1 MRRSSAT
8 VLRRLLASLRSYLE
22 DAERPAAEAATAPP
36 HACRDLLRFR
46 AALDAS
52 SDAIFLVDVPTML
65 FAETNL
71 AATHMLGYTRE
82 ELLAM
87 GPADLSNYSKA
98 KLQVRYNALI
108 SARRKIETVELR
120 LTCRDRSRVPV
131 ELSRRPFR
139 SDGKWQ
145 MICVARDISEA
156 RRAVRKMVQCELRYQ
171 AMFDLN
177 PLPMWVYDLE
187 TLAFLAVNQSA
198 VNQYGFTRAEF
209 LAMTI
214 KDIRP
219 AEDLNR
225 LLAAVPTGGTDFDH
239 AGLWRHRTKKGTS
252 IDVEITSHRV
262 KFAGRA
268 AKLVQASDV
277 TVRLAAEAAL
287 RTSNERFELVARAT
301 NDIVWDWDLITDKRW
316 WNQNMTLLMGYNQA
330 ALGQGAAYWG
340 IHPDDRERVATGVRA
355 AIASHANTWSD
366 EYRFRRSDGHY
377 LDILDRGFVIRDA
390 QGVPVRMIGAM
401 ADITARKRAA
411 AELTH
416 HLTHDI
422 VTGLPRFELIEDYL
436 QLALAAAAGRD
447 GRVVVLY
454 VDTDYFHAVNETRGR
469 AIGDE
474 VLRVIAKRLSAAVG
488 ASGKVAHVAGDEFA
502 VIQVDT
508 NQVDTKGN
516 PDQIDLGESV
526 RAAIAEPMLI
536 AEQQIY
542 VTCSIG
548 VSCFPDNATTPQ
560 DLLRQAEAAM
570 MRSKREGRNAVSAF
584 SNDQSEELRVRLA
597 LGSRL
602 RIAIRDEKLQLHYQ
616 PQINGLDWQV
626 LGFEAL
632 ARWHDPELGT
642 VMPKVFIQA
651 AEELGLIVDLGRF
664 VLNEACRQARAWIDA
679 GAGEFSIAV
688 NVSPLQLHRPDF
700 AEEVRSA
707 LERFRIPPG
716 CIELELT
723 ESVMTENIDRM
734 IRSMQALKALG
745 VRLAL
750 DDFGTGYSSL
760 NYLRRFPID
769 CLKID
774 QSFVRDVTADAG
786 AAGICRAVI
795 TLAHQLG
802 MRVMAEGVETAAQ
815 VGYLKR
821 NECDLF
827 QGYYFS
833 KPVVAEKALEMLR
846 HRYLSRDDIADT
858 QQVQTLLLVDDEI
871 NILNALSRTLRRD
884 GYRILT
890 AICAEEALEILG
902 RDAIDVIVSDQRMPG
917 ITGTELL
924 SKVKEMHP
932 EIVRIVLSGYT
943 DLDAITDAINQGAI
957 YKFLTKPW
965 DDEELRTQIRDAFRR
980 RQSSTAK
987 STQPRA
993 GRRSGAGPQSTQE
1006 LGPVRRKAKGAA
1018 LQ

>member
-1 MRRSSAT
+1 MRRSSAS
-8 VLRRLLASLRSYLE
+8 VLRRFLASLRSYLE
-22 DAERPAAEAATAPP
+22 VTGDPVGEAAPPP
-36 HACRDLLRFR
+36 HAGRDLLRIR

-52 SDAIFLVDVPTML
+52 SDAIFLVDVATMQ
-65 FAETNL
+65 FADTNL
-71 AATHMLGYTRE
+71 AATSMLGYTRE
-82 ELLAM
+82 ELLTM
-87 GPADLSNYSKA
+87 GPSDLSKQSHT
-98 KLQVRYNALI
+98 KLQARYNTLI
-108 SARRKIETVELR
+108 STRAKIETIELR
-120 LTCRDRSRVPV
+120 LACKDRSRVPV

-139 SDGKWQ
+139 SDGKWL

-156 RRAVRKMVQCELRYQ
+156 KRAIRKMTQCELRYQ

-177 PLPMWVYDLE
+177 PLPMWVYDLQS
-187 TLAFLAVNQSA
+187 LAFLAVNQA
-198 VNQYGFTRAEF
+198 AINQYGYMRDEF

-225 LLAAVPTGGTDFDH
+225 LLADVANVSADFDH
-239 AGLWRHRTKKGTS
+239 AGLWRHRTKGGKT
-252 IDVEITSHRV
+252 IDVEITSHQMN
-262 KFAGRA
+262 FAGRT
-268 AKLVQASDV
+268 AKLVQATDV
-277 TVRLAAEAAL
+277 TVRVAAEAAL

-301 NDIVWDWDLITDKRW
+301 NDIVWDWDLLTDKRW
-316 WNQNMTLLMGYNQA
+316 WNQNMTSLMGYNQL
-330 ALGQGAAYWG
+330 ALAQGSAYWG
-340 IHPDDRERVATGVRA
+340 IHPDDKERVVSGIRA
-355 AIASHANTWSD
+355 AIASHATTWSD
-366 EYRFRRSDGHY
+366 EYRFRRSDGRY
-377 LDILDRGFVIRDA
+377 LDIHDRGFVIRDA
-390 QGVPVRMIGAM
+390 QDAPVRMIGAM
-401 ADITARKRAA
+401 VDITERKRAA

-447 GRVVVLY
+447 SRVVVLY
-454 VDTDYFHAVNETRGR
+454 VDIDYFHAVNETRGR

-474 VLRVIAKRLSAAVG
+474 VLRVIANRLSAAVG
-488 ASGKVAHVAGDEFA
+488 AGGKVAHVAGDEFA
-502 VIQVDT
+502 VIQVDM
-508 NQVDTKGN
+508 NEN
-516 PDQIDLGESV
+516 PDQVDLGETV
-526 RAAIAEPMLI
+526 RAAVAEPMVI

-570 MRSKREGRNAVSAF
+570 MHSKRDGRNAVSGF
-584 SNDQSEELRVRLA
+584 SNDQSEELRVRLG
-597 LGSRL
+597 LGARL
-602 RIAIRDEKLQLHYQ
+602 RIAIRDEKLKLHFQ

-632 ARWHDPELGT
+632 ARWHDPELGI

-679 GAGEFSIAV
+679 GASDFSIAV

-700 AEEVRSA
+700 AEDVRSA
-707 LERFRIPPG
+707 LARFKIPPG
-716 CIELELT
+716 YIELELT
-723 ESVMTENIDRM
+723 ESVMTENIERM

-774 QSFVRDVTADAG
+774 QSFVRDVTTDPG

-833 KPVVAEKALEMLR
+833 KPVTAEKALEMLR
-846 HRYLSRDDIADT
+846 HRYLERDEIGDT
-858 QQVQTLLLVDDEI
+858 QQLHKLLLVDDET
-871 NILNALSRTLRRD
+871 NILNALNRALRRD
-884 GYRILT
+884 GYQIIT
-890 AICAEEALEILG
+890 ATCAEEALEILG
-902 RDAIDVIVSDQRMPG
+902 REEIEVIVSDQRMPG
-917 ITGTELL
+917 MTGTELL
-924 SKVKEMHP
+924 SKVKEMYP

-943 DLDAITDAINQGAI
+943 DLDAITNAINEGAI

-965 DDEELRTQIRDAFRR
+965 NDEELRTQIRDAFRMHA
-980 RQSSTAK
+980 SSIGK
-987 STQPRA
+987 RSRPGLE
-993 GRRSGAGPQSTQE
+993 GRISGPPEPMLASVQD
-1006 LGPVRRKAKGAA
+1006 R
-1018 LQ
+1018 

>member
-1 MRRSSAT
+1 MRQSSAT
-8 VLRRLLASLRSYLE
+8 VLRRFLASLRSYLE
-22 DAERPAAEAATAPP
+22 VAADPVGEVALPA
-36 HACRDLLRFR
+36 HAGRDLLRIR

-52 SDAIFLVDVPTML
+52 SDAIFLVDVATMQ
-65 FAETNL
+65 FADTNF
-71 AATHMLGYTRE
+71 AATRMLGYSRE
-82 ELLAM
+82 ELLTM
-87 GPADLSNYSKA
+87 GPLDLSKQSRA
-98 KLQVRYNALI
+98 KLQARYNALI
-108 SARRKIETVELR
+108 STRAKIETVELR
-120 LTCRDRSRVPV
+120 LTCKDRSRIPV

-139 SDGKWQ
+139 SDGKWH

-156 RRAVRKMVQCELRYQ
+156 KRAVRKMTQLELRYQ

-177 PLPMWVYDLE
+177 PLPMWVYDLQ
-187 TLAFLAVNQSA
+187 TLAFLAVNQAA
-198 VNQYGFTRAEF
+198 VNQYGFTRGEF

-225 LLAAVPTGGTDFDH
+225 LVADVSNVNGDFDH
-239 AGLWRHRTKKGTS
+239 AGLWRHRTKGGKT
-252 IDVEITSHRV
+252 IDVEITSHQIN
-262 KFAGRA
+262 FAGRA
-268 AKLVQASDV
+268 AKLVQAIDV
-277 TVRLAAEAAL
+277 TVRVAADAAL

-301 NDIVWDWDLITDKRW
+301 NDIVWDWDLLTDKRW
-316 WNQNMTLLMGYNQA
+316 WNQNMTSLMGYNQM
-330 ALGQGAAYWG
+330 ALAQGSAYWG
-340 IHPDDRERVATGVRA
+340 IHPDDKERVVRGIRA
-355 AIASHANTWSD
+355 AIASHATTWND
-366 EYRFRRSDGHY
+366 EYRFRRSDGRY
-377 LDILDRGFVIRDA
+377 LDIHDRGFVIRDA
-390 QGVPVRMIGAM
+390 QDAPVRMIGAM
-401 ADITARKRAA
+401 VDITERKRAA

-422 VTGLPRFELIEDYL
+422 VTGLPRFELIEEYL
-436 QLALAAAAGRD
+436 QLALAAAAGRA
-447 GRVVVLY
+447 GRIVVLY
-454 VDTDYFHAVNETRGR
+454 VDIDYFHAVNETRGR

-474 VLRVIAKRLSAAVG
+474 VLRVIARRLSAAVG
-488 ASGKVAHVAGDEFA
+488 AGGKVAHVAGDEFA

-508 NQVDTKGN
+508 NQVDTHGN
-516 PDQIDLGESV
+516 PDQVDLGETV
-526 RAAIAEPMLI
+526 RAAIAEPMVI

-570 MRSKREGRNAVSAF
+570 MHSKRDGRNAVSAF
-584 SNDQSEELRVRLA
+584 SNDQSEELRVRLG

-602 RIAIRDEKLQLHYQ
+602 RIAIRDEKLQLHFQ

-632 ARWHDPELGT
+632 ARWHDPELGV

-664 VLNEACRQARAWIDA
+664 VLVEACRQARAWIDA
-679 GAGEFSIAV
+679 GAGDFSIAV

-700 AEEVRSA
+700 AEDVRSA
-707 LERFRIPPG
+707 LAKFKIPPG

-723 ESVMTENIDRM
+723 ESVMTENIERM
-734 IRSMQALKALG
+734 IGSMQALKALG

-774 QSFVRDVTADAG
+774 QSFVRDVTTDAG

-802 MRVMAEGVETAAQ
+802 MKVMAEGVETAAQ

-833 KPVVAEKALEMLR
+833 KPVTADKALEMLR
-846 HRYLSRDDIADT
+846 HRYLERDEIGDT
-858 QQVQTLLLVDDEI
+858 QQLHRLLLVDDET
-871 NILNALSRTLRRD
+871 NILNALNRALRRD

-890 AICAEEALEILG
+890 ATCAEEALEILG
-902 RDAIDVIVSDQRMPG
+902 REEIDVIVSDQRMPG
-917 ITGTELL
+917 MTGTELL
-924 SKVKEMHP
+924 SRVKEMYP
-932 EIVRIVLSGYT
+932 DIVRIVLSGYT
-943 DLDAITDAINQGAI
+943 DLAAITNAINEGAI

-965 DDEELRTQIRDAFRR
+965 TDEELRTQIRDAFRMHAANISKRSRPDRERPTGGQPVPARTSAQAR
-980 RQSSTAK
+980 RAAK
-987 STQPRA
+987 DVT
-993 GRRSGAGPQSTQE
+993 
-1006 LGPVRRKAKGAA
+1006 L
-1018 LQ
+1018 

>member
-1 MRRSSAT
+1 M
-8 VLRRLLASLRSYLE
+8 LRRCLASLRSYLE
-22 DAERPAAEAATAPP
+22 VADPSVAEADALPP
-36 HACRDLLRFR
+36 HAGRDLLRFR

-52 SDAIFLVDVPTML
+52 SDAIFLVEVATMQ
-65 FAETNL
+65 FADTNL

-87 GPADLSNYSKA
+87 GPADLSKQSRTRLQA
-98 KLQVRYNALI
+98 KYNALI
-108 SARRKIETVELR
+108 STRRKIETIELR

-139 SDGKWQ
+139 SDGKWH

-156 RRAVRKMVQCELRYQ
+156 RRAVRKMAQCELRYQ
-171 AMFDLN
+171 AIFDLN
-177 PLPMWVYDLE
+177 PSPMWVYDLA
-187 TLAFLAVNQSA
+187 TLAFLAVNQA
-198 VNQYGFTRAEF
+198 AINQYGFTRAEF
-209 LAMTI
+209 FAMTI
-214 KDIRP
+214 RDIRP

-225 LLAAVPTGGTDFDH
+225 LLAVMPTGGADFDH

-262 KFAGRA
+262 NFAGRA
-268 AKLVQASDV
+268 AKLVQANDV
-277 TVRLAAEAAL
+277 TVRLAAEAEL
-287 RTSNERFELVARAT
+287 RTSNDRFELVARAT

-330 ALGQGAAYWG
+330 ALAQGAAYWG

-366 EYRFRRSDGHY
+366 EYRFRRSNGNY
-377 LDILDRGFVIRDA
+377 LDIHDRGFVIRDA
-390 QGVPVRMIGAM
+390 QGVPIRMIGAM
-401 ADITARKRAA
+401 ADVTERKRAA

-416 HLTHDI
+416 HLTHDM

-436 QLALAAAAGRD
+436 QTALAAAAGRD
-447 GRVVVLY
+447 GRLVVLY
-454 VDTDYFHAVNETRGR
+454 VDIDYFHSVNETRGR

-474 VLRVIAKRLSAAVG
+474 VLRVIAERLSAAVG
-488 ASGKVAHVAGDEFA
+488 AGGKVAHVAGDEFA

-508 NQVDTKGN
+508 NQANTKGN
-516 PDQIDLGESV
+516 PDQIVLGERV
-526 RAAIAEPMLI
+526 RAAIAEPMVI

-602 RIAIRDEKLQLHYQ
+602 RIAIRDEQLQLHFQ
-616 PQINGLDWQV
+616 PQISGLDWQV

-632 ARWHDPELGT
+632 ARWCDPELG
-642 VMPKVFIQA
+642 VVSPKIFIKA

-664 VLNEACRQARAWIDA
+664 VLKEACRQARVWIDA
-679 GAGEFSIAV
+679 GASDFSIAV
-688 NVSPLQLHRPDF
+688 NISPLQLHRPEFSED
-700 AEEVRSA
+700 VRSA
-707 LERFRIPPG
+707 MAQFKIPPG
-716 CIELELT
+716 YIEMELT
-723 ESVMTENIDRM
+723 ESVMAENIERM
-734 IRSMQALKALG
+734 IGTMRALKALG

-774 QSFVRDVTADAG
+774 QSFVHDVTTDAG

-795 TLAHQLG
+795 TLGHQLG

-821 NECDLF
+821 NDCDLF

-833 KPVVAEKALEMLR
+833 QPVIAEKALEMLR
-846 HRYLSRDDIADT
+846 HRYLSRDDISDK
-858 QQVQTLLLVDDEI
+858 QQVQTLLLVDDEA
-871 NILNALSRTLRRD
+871 NILSALSRTLRRD

-890 AICAEEALEILG
+890 ATCAEEALEILG

-917 ITGTELL
+917 MTGTELL

-965 DDEELRTQIRDAFRR
+965 DDEELRTQIRDAFRK
-980 RQSSTAK
+980 RQSSSGK
-987 STQPRA
+987 GKQPHSDKRIGVPPPSPQA
-993 GRRSGAGPQSTQE
+993 LVPARRESKGAG
-1006 LGPVRRKAKGAA
+1006 L
-1018 LQ
+1018 